1 MLRASARG
9 LSLCST
15 SCSPTS
21 TILPT
26 LLVMA
31 GCSCASRRLQA
42 QRDVAAFS
50 SAAPQRVGRKIASR
64 VDTGPRP
71 PPLAGPRAP
80 LALRGARAARM
91 MPQSSA
97 QGADAGAEPRD
108 KVGRPATWWQL
119 PPVDNVPLKHHTDR
133 YGSAVIEDAALNSS
147 RTDPAMFAKT
157 LSESMEAFRSAGIRA
172 VWLRVATEACRLVPV
187 AIDQGFLPHHAAP
200 DHITFTAWLP
210 KDKPSRLPPGPSHF
224 IGVAGLVLD
233 VHSSSSRGRV
243 LVVQEKSGPAA
254 GLNMWKLPGG
264 LVDNKEDIA
273 VAAEREVWEETGVR
287 ARFQRLMTIQENH
300 HVRGPG
306 REGSTDLFC
315 VCLLTPTLSQ
325 DGHVPEPV
333 AQEDEIAACQWMDVE
348 QVLQQPL
355 YTDGIFNVML
365 QSVCPPQ
372 KIVK

>member
-1 MLRASARG
+1 
-9 LSLCST
+9 
-15 SCSPTS
+15 
-21 TILPT
+21 
-26 LLVMA
+26 
-31 GCSCASRRLQA
+31 
-42 QRDVAAFS
+42 
-50 SAAPQRVGRKIASR
+50 
-64 VDTGPRP
+64 
-71 PPLAGPRAP
+71 
-80 LALRGARAARM
+80 
-91 MPQSSA
+91 
-97 QGADAGAEPRD
+97 
-108 KVGRPATWWQL
+108 
-119 PPVDNVPLKHHTDR
+119 
-133 YGSAVIEDAALNSS
+133 
-147 RTDPAMFAKT
+147 
-157 LSESMEAFRSAGIRA
+157 
-172 VWLRVATEACRLVPV
+172 
-187 AIDQGFLPHHAAP
+187 
-200 DHITFTAWLP
+200 
-210 KDKPSRLPPGPSHF
+210 
-224 IGVAGLVLD
+224 
-233 VHSSSSRGRV
+233 
-243 LVVQEKSGPAA
+243 
-254 GLNMWKLPGG
+254 MWKLPGG